1 MYKCKVNIKDVIIN
15 AEMNV
20 DEDVDVD
27 DKYIFVKSYGGF
39 EGVWLAK
46 RLR

>member
-1 MYKCKVNIKDVIIN
+1 MLTCAKEVNSEGVNIN

-27 DKYIFVKSYGGF
+27 DKYIFVKSF
-39 EGVWLAK
+39 I
-46 RLR
+46 